1 MALLQDI
8 LGTLEGMGFNWGGQA
23 GGNYMGISEI
33 SPSQIASTLRSY
45 YDLGDEALPS
55 HMFEGISSD
64 ILKSGLAST
73 YAPQVRAGGQSLL
86 ADLQKSTYG
95 KVGKQAAGGFAGSG
109 QQKMYSQGVKDVYGK
124 GMSDVLAQTGQQQL
138 SGLQNVQD
146 IISQWRDTAL
156 QLKGLG

>member
-23 GGNYMGISEI
+23 GGNYMGSSEI
-33 SPSQIASTLRSY
+33 SPSQIASTLRGY

-109 QQKMYSQGVKDVYGK
+109 QQGMFTQQAKDVYGK
-124 GMSDVLAQTGQQQL
+124 GMADVLGDVAQQRTQGIK
-138 SGLQNVQD
+138 GIQD
-146 IISQWRDTAL
+146 VINEWRETAL
-156 QLKGLG
+156 RIKG